1 MKTIASLCLGAL
13 ALALALVGCAQP
25 AAPTQTAPTV
35 SPAQPTDQ
43 PAPTPQPPTAVPPT
57 SAPAQPTQAAPTAAQ
72 PTEAPAQPT
81 EAPAASG
88 AMPQADGVIGA
99 DEYAYQA
106 AIGPVTVY
114 WANDAQ
120 TLYLAMEGK
129 TAGWIAVGLDPTN
142 KMQGA
147 NYVIGAVADGK
158 PVAWDAWGQGVVGPT
173 HPEDT
178 KIGGKN
184 DIIAYGGVEENGVTR
199 FEAHIPLDSGDPY
212 DKPLAPGQTY
222 KVITAVGQSD
232 AFDSRHTGR
241 ASGEIT
247 LDAAQ

>member
-1 MKTIASLCLGAL
+1 MKAIVRLACFGAL
-13 ALALALVGCAQP
+13 VAALILTGCAKP
-25 AAPTQTAPTV
+25 AAA
-35 SPAQPTDQ
+35 PAQPTDQ
-43 PAPTPQPPTAVPPT
+43 PAPTQQPPTAVPPT
-57 SAPAQPTQAAPTAAQ
+57 SAPAQLTAPAPTEAPQAALPPQ
-72 PTEAPAQPT
+72 PTEASI
-81 EAPAASG
+81 APG
-88 AMPQADGVIGA
+88 AKPQADGVIGA
-99 DEYAYQA
+99 DEYAHQA

-129 TAGWIAVGLDPTN
+129 TTGWISVGLDPTN

-147 NYVIGAVADGK
+147 NYVIGAVDDGK
-158 PVAWDAWGQGVVGPT
+158 AIAWDAWGQGVVGPT

-184 DIIAYGGVEENGVTR
+184 DILAYGGVEENGVTR
-199 FEAHIPLDSGDPY
+199 FETQIPLDSGDQY